1 VFLGQATSNST
12 RKVEAGE
19 QEEGPLQE
27 DGADEECDWQME
39 NGKWETDKRASQVN
53 PSKRRGEQQFIV
65 AKWRRRNTIKCNYKG
80 HKDPDPPQHFR
91 QPAHFFPPPTGR
103 VIKWKWKI
111 LPAGPL
117 QNNTRTC

>member
-39 NGKWETDKRASQVN
+39 NGKWKMGN
-53 PSKRRGEQQFIV
+53 
-65 AKWRRRNTIKCNYKG
+65 
-80 HKDPDPPQHFR
+80 
-91 QPAHFFPPPTGR
+91 
-103 VIKWKWKI
+103 
-111 LPAGPL
+111 
-117 QNNTRTC
+117 